1 MQSGMVRS
9 WSALLTKDDCL
20 KTVSRWSSNTWMTI
34 LVYRPNDWRT
44 SSDGTVTIEPWKTL
58 VSCAWCRNHK
68 TRGPFLEV
76 PETFRA
82 RKVSFSCSVSKNG
95 EVYGRGA
102 SCMKETS
109 VHIKNMCIKQLC
121 NGKVRDFAMV
131 FRARKFSGAFEK
143 RAPGSKK
150 AV

>member
-20 KTVSRWSSNTWMTI
+20 KTVSRWSSNTWMTM

-58 VSCAWCRNHK
+58 VSCAWCRNRK
-68 TRGPFLEV
+68 PGARFSKV
-76 PETFRA
+76 PETFWA
-82 RKVSFSCSVSKNG
+82 RKASFSWSVSKKG
-95 EVYGRGA
+95 EVYGPGA
-102 SCMKETS
+102 SCMKGTC

-121 NGKVRDFAMV
+121 NGKVRDFAMA
-131 FRARKFSGAFEK
+131 FRARKVSGAFEK